1 MMNNTNGTFLVY
13 TNPGIDSKFL
23 DRKKNSILRLGGNY
37 RTSFPDINSHK
48 PQLLDLGFFGSITC
62 PGGQRFEPCGVTR
75 GTRTVRFSLGA
86 MEGRY
91 NSLYRF
97 RVVNDI
103 EV

>member
-48 PQLLDLGFFGSITC
+48 PQLLDLGFLDPS
-62 PGGQRFEPCGVTR
+62 RV
-75 GTRTVRFSLGA
+75 L
-86 MEGRY
+86 
-91 NSLYRF
+91 
-97 RVVNDI
+97 VVNGSSRVGSPGRRGPYVSPLGRWKVVTI
-103 EV
+103 VFIGSEW

>member
-62 PGGQRFEPCGVTR
+62 PGGQRFELSNTVVLPG
-75 GTRTVRFSLGA
+75 RTGPSLRSN
-86 MEGRY
+86 GR
-91 NSLYRF
+91 SLQ
-97 RVVNDI
+97 
-103 EV
+103 